1 MIEGYP
7 LQYPVGKERTLRPE
21 RARFG
26 QHSISQAVIQVRNQV
41 YAMKGTNLVIS
52 SNLMMRADGLP
63 YSAQRQPVDSGVAV
77 YFELK
82 GKQQCFACD
91 RWDRVEHNLWAIYK
105 SIEALRGLERWGS
118 KEMVESAFK
127 GFQALPS
134 PDQVTNTKVR
144 YFAGCNTLS
153 EGKEIFRNMVV
164 MLHPDNKE
172 TGSQES
178 FIELNKQYT
187 HFKQSME
194 GVN

>member
-1 MIEGYP
+1 MIDGYP
-7 LQYPVGKERTLRPE
+7 LQFPVGKERTLKPE

-26 QHSISQAVIQVRNQV
+26 QHSISQAVIQLRNQI

-52 SNLMMRADGLP
+52 SNLMMRVDGMP

-77 YFELK
+77 YFDLK

-91 RWDRVEHNLWAIYK
+91 CWDKVEHNLWAIYK
-105 SIEALRGLERWGS
+105 TIEALRSLDRWGA
-118 KEMVESAFK
+118 KDVVETAFK

-153 EGKEIFRNMVV
+153 EGKERFRNMVTE
-164 MLHPDNKE
+164 LHPDNKE
-172 TGSQES
+172 TGDQNK
-178 FIELNKQYT
+178 FIELNNQYT
-187 HFKQSME
+187 QFKQSME
-194 GVN
+194 GVQ